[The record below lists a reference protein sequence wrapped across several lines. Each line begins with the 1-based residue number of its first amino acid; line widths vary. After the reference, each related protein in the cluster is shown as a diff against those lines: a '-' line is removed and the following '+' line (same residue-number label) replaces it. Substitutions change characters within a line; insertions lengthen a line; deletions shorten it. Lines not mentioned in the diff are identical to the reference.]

1 MKISDVT
8 CASCRASY
16 EMAETISARGEPGE
30 ARCVSLDQLD
40 ISGLATGRVRAIA
53 ETASHD

>member
-1 MKISDVT
+1 
-8 CASCRASY
+8 
-16 EMAETISARGEPGE
+16 MAEAISARGEPGE